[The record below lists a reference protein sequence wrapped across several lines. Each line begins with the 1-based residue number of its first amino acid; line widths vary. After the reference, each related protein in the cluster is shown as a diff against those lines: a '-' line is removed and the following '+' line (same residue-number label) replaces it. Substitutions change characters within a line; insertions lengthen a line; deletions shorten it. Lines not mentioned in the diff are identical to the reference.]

1 MASIDTG
8 NAQAAKLL
16 RDYFVDSFLQR
27 LDYELIAGDLMSAE
41 TVRPNSGLQVVFHR
55 VQNLPL
61 RIAGISGGAGQGFGS
76 AHQDIHTTAGRLF
89 GTTYAIDVVS
99 VPLSLM
105 GNDME
110 LTELNIITA
119 EPNIIPELT
128 DVFFRNGAA
137 SLEQRYLNLMVCS
150 SVNGVSQTGTVPA
163 IQYNGASVSVGTV
176 WGDGSATLTEA
187 TLNADLPTHRI
198 SVESINQATHTLR
211 NQRALKHQSLGAFA
225 GLITVGQATELR
237 LDSTF
242 QELAVKGGQP
252 GGIAKFESA
261 SIGTVFGVKL
271 METPMLSGGDVAG
284 VIDGTNDEI
293 HRAIVFGAGYA
304 KRITHATG
312 VGKPNVTF
320 MPPKPDRADVYGLN
334 GFLMWKLYMAG
345 VVTNP
350 LAGCLIKTATTN
362 VSNTT
367 GGDAVNWQ

>member
-27 LDYELIAGDLMSAE
+27 LDYELIGGDLMTVE
-41 TVRPNSGLQVVFHR
+41 TVRPNAGLQVVFHR

-61 RIAGISGGAGQGFGS
+61 RVAGISGGAGQGFGS
-76 AHQDIHTTAGRLF
+76 AHPNIYTTAGQIY
-89 GTTYAIDVVS
+89 GTTYAIDHVS

-150 SVNGVSQTGTVPA
+150 SVNGVSQTGTAPS
-163 IQYNGASVSVGTV
+163 IEYNGASVSVGTV

-198 SVESINQATHTLR
+198 SVETINQATHTLR
-211 NQRALKHQSLGAFA
+211 NQRALKHPSIGAFA

-242 QELAVKGGQP
+242 QELAVKAGQP

-271 METPMLSGGDVAG
+271 METPMLSVNWAG
-284 VIDGTNDEI
+284 TIDATNDEI
-293 HRAIVFGAGYA
+293 NRGVVFGAGYA
-304 KRITHATG
+304 KRITHGTG

-320 MPPKPDRADVYGLN
+320 MQPKPDRADVYGLN

-350 LAGCLIKTATTN
+350 LAGVLVKTCTTN
-362 VSNTT
+362 GTNQT